1 MATIGQDIYRLSVD
15 GTKFFLMTIEPRGCL
30 AFLFGF
36 AGSGAA
42 SGIGADPSA
51 GEEGNYHSGPGGY
64 EGGGYAGGYAADY
77 RAEQEYFDEGHE
89 GEA

>member
-1 MATIGQDIYRLSVD
+1 
-15 GTKFFLMTIEPRGCL
+15 L

-36 AGSGAA
+36 SGSRAAGSVGV
-42 SGIGADPSA
+42 ADPSA

-64 EGGGYAGGYAADY
+64 EGAGYAGGYAADY
-77 RAEQEYFDEGHE
+77 RAEQAYLEEGHE

>member
-1 MATIGQDIYRLSVD
+1 MSNRSP
-15 GTKFFLMTIEPRGCL
+15 EPRGCL
-30 AFLFGF
+30 ALLFGF
-36 AGSGAA
+36 GGSRAAG
-42 SGIGADPSA
+42 GIGVSDPSA
-51 GEEGNYHSGPGGY
+51 NEEGKYHSGPGGY

>member
-1 MATIGQDIYRLSVD
+1 
-15 GTKFFLMTIEPRGCL
+15 MTNEPRGCL

-36 AGSGAA
+36 GGGAVGGNA
-42 SGIGADPSA
+42 VKSPNPSP

-77 RAEQEYFDEGHE
+77 RAEQEYFDGGGHE

>member
-1 MATIGQDIYRLSVD
+1 
-15 GTKFFLMTIEPRGCL
+15 MTNEPRGCL

-36 AGSGAA
+36 SGGTRPVAGPA
-42 SGIGADPSA
+42 ADPNA

-64 EGGGYAGGYAADY
+64 EGMGYAGGYAADY
-77 RAEQEYFDEGHE
+77 RAEHAIFDETEGHE

>member
-1 MATIGQDIYRLSVD
+1 MSNQSH
-15 GTKFFLMTIEPRGCL
+15 EPRGCL

-36 AGSGAA
+36 GSSRAAGSA
-42 SGIGADPSA
+42 SATDPRP

-77 RAEQEYFDEGHE
+77 RAEQGNFDEGNE
-89 GEA
+89 R